1 MRILVAEDDVKLAQF
16 VRNALVEEGHPV
28 DTDHDGDEASL
39 LAGTNAY
46 DLLILDIML
55 PKRTGLDVLR
65 QLRNSGTTTPVLL
78 LTARDSVAD
87 KVAGLDLGADDYVT
101 KPFMLSELLA
111 RVRALGRRKNS
122 LEQQTLTCEKLVLDP
137 KTHNVAYDDKEI
149 SLTKKEF
156 VLLQHLLTQKDA
168 VVTHTEIMDKVWDVN
183 LDIFSDVLKVVISR
197 LRRKLEAAG
206 APQLVRTIRGVG
218 YMMKEPDDASS
229 TEN

>member
-1 MRILVAEDDVKLAQF
+1 MRILVAEDDLKLAQF

-28 DTDHDGDEASL
+28 DMSHDGDEASL

-55 PKRTGLDVLR
+55 PKRTGLDLLR
-65 QLRNSGTTTPVLL
+65 QLRSSGSATPVLL

-111 RVRALGRRKNS
+111 RVRALGRRKDS
-122 LEQQTLTCEKLVLDP
+122 LEAQVLSCEKLVMEP
-137 KTHNVAYDDKEI
+137 KTHMATYDGAEV

-156 VLLQHLLTQKDA
+156 VLLQHLLTRKGT

-206 APQLVRTIRGVG
+206 APPLIHTIRGVG
-218 YMMKEPDDASS
+218 YMLKEPDDAST